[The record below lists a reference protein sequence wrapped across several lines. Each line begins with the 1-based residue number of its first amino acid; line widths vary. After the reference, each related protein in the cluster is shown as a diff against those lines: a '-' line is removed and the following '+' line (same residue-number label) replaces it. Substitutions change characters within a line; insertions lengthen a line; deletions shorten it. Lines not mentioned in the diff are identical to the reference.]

1 MDLDYSNLVRII
13 ESNSLSA
20 KTIIFLGILLLLAYF
35 VLVLMK
41 KIKMPAVV
49 GYVFLGIAI
58 SPNTLAYLH
67 IFPHSFFVTDDMLR
81 QLLDFL
87 PDLSLAFVA
96 FIIGYE
102 LRMDILKKQGK
113 SILIIVI
120 LESTLAF
127 FFVFFSMN
135 FFISKFWPNLGI
147 SSLPISLILGAVA
160 SATAPAATVMVLK
173 EYHSHGPLTSTI
185 LSVVGMDDAA
195 ALMIY
200 SFAAPT
206 AMALLTKA
214 SLSPSTL
221 FVHSLVLPLM
231 DISLALGLGLLSGT
245 IWLKILSSSTSKS
258 TVVLG
263 VISSIIFNAGVAE
276 FFHISP
282 LLFNMAAGF
291 ATSNFMRKK
300 VDFDEVLSIIMEP
313 LYALL
318 FVISGMKL
326 DVGLFGNGIFVAASF
341 VYLIARITGK
351 VSGASIGAIAGH
363 APPPVKKYIGFGLM
377 SQVGVAIAL
386 AYQVERQFKSQP
398 ILGNTVFNI
407 LLFTTIF
414 TELIGPIVVKKVIFL
429 AKEAQMDTPQSIEE
443 DKSI

>member
-1 MDLDYSNLVRII
+1 MDLDYSNLLKII
-13 ESNSLSA
+13 ESNSLST
-20 KTIIFLGILLLLAYF
+20 KTIIFLGVI
-35 VLVLMK
+35 LVLSFLILNFMK
-41 KIKMPAVV
+41 KVKMPAVV
-49 GYVFLGIAI
+49 GYVFLGILI
-58 SPNTLAYLH
+58 SPKTLIYFH
-67 IFPHSFFVTDDMLR
+67 MFPHTFFTYHNMIR
-81 QLLDFL
+81 AGLDFI
-87 PDLSLAFVA
+87 PDLALAFVA

-102 LRMDILKKQGK
+102 LRIDILKKQGK

-120 LESTLAF
+120 LESVSAF
-127 FFVFFSMN
+127 FLVFVGMN

-206 AMALLTKA
+206 AMALLTKV
-214 SLSPSTL
+214 SLSPSML
-221 FVHSLVLPLM
+221 FVHSLVFPLV
-231 DISLALGLGLLSGT
+231 DISLALGLGFISGI
-245 IWLKILSSSTSKS
+245 IWLKVLSISTSKS

-276 FFHISP
+276 FLHISP

-291 ATSNFMRKK
+291 ATSNFMKK
-300 VDFDEVLSIIMEP
+300 KIDFDEVLSIIMEP

-341 VYLIARITGK
+341 VYLITRITGK
-351 VSGASIGAIAGH
+351 VSGASMGAILGH
-363 APPPVKKYIGFGLM
+363 AAPPVKKYIGFGLM

-386 AYQVERQFKSQP
+386 AYQVERQFRSQP

-414 TELIGPIVVKKVIFL
+414 TELIGPVVVKKVIFK
-429 AKEAQMDTPQSIEE
+429 AHEAQNAKPNEPF
-443 DKSI
+443 

>member
-1 MDLDYSNLVRII
+1 MDLDYSNLLKIFEVH
-13 ESNSLSA
+13 SLST
-20 KTIIFLGILLLLAYF
+20 KTIMFLGVI
-35 VLVLMK
+35 LVLSFLVLMFMK

-49 GYVFLGIAI
+49 GYVFLGILI
-58 SPNTLAYLH
+58 SPKTLIYFH
-67 IFPHSFFVTDDMLR
+67 IFPHSLFALHNMIRVG
-81 QLLDFL
+81 LDFI
-87 PDLSLAFVA
+87 PDLALAFVA

-102 LRMDILKKQGK
+102 LRVDILKRQGK
-113 SILIIVI
+113 SILVIVL

-127 FFVFFSMN
+127 FFVFLGMN

-206 AMALLTKA
+206 AMALLTGV
-214 SLSPSTL
+214 SLTPSNIMI
-221 FVHSLVLPLM
+221 HSILYPLI
-231 DISLALGLGLLSGT
+231 DIILALGLGFVSGI
-245 IWLKILSSSTSKS
+245 IWLKVLSSAESKS
-258 TVVLG
+258 IVIMG
-263 VISSIIFNAGVAE
+263 VMSSIIFNAGVADYL
-276 FFHISP
+276 HISP

-291 ATSNFMRKK
+291 ATSNFMKKK
-300 VDFDEVLSIIMEP
+300 VDFDEVLGIIMEP

-341 VYLIARITGK
+341 VYLLARISGK
-351 VSGASIGAIAGH
+351 ITGASTGAIIGKAL
-363 APPPVKKYIGFGLM
+363 PPVRKYVGFGLM

-386 AYQVERQFKSQP
+386 AYQVERNFRTQP
-398 ILGNTVFNI
+398 ILGTTVFNI

-414 TELIGPIVVKKVIFL
+414 TELIGPVVVKKVIFK
-429 AKEAQMDTPQSIEE
+429 AHEAQTSESDNNLDS
-443 DKSI
+443 